1 MSDTYTYE
9 QEVVEES
16 GGGGCRSTLK
26 RFVVGGGL
34 FLVAFPTLFF
44 NEGRAVRTEKSL
56 NEGQG
61 LVQSV
66 DAAKVD
72 PANEGKLIHFTGET
86 ASEEKLSDPLLG
98 GSIDGIRLERTIQR
112 YLWVEKKTK
121 KTRKKGNKKVKE
133 VKVSY
138 EKQWV
143 SDDVDSNQFEQKKKY
158 WNPPPDTDLPLGTN
172 TTLVRSVTVGA
183 FHLPESIYGKLG
195 EWTNLAPTEEM
206 VQKAGG
212 LTDEPVRLDGDTV
225 YLGADPTSPRV
236 GDYRI
241 TFRYVPH
248 TTVSVVGMQKGASV
262 APYPTEAGDELLL
275 VENGAKN
282 AQAMFQS
289 AQAANT
295 GMTWFLRILGFF
307 MMFFGLRTFFKPVVG
322 VASGIP
328 LVGTLVDA
336 GLGLFAGLVSFGLSM
351 LTIGFAWLFY
361 RPLLG
366 LTLLVLAGGSIAGLV
381 VLARRKRAVASPAPA

>member
-1 MSDTYTYE
+1 MSNTYTYE
-9 QEVVEES
+9 QEVVEETE
-16 GGGGCRSTLK
+16 GGGCKSTLK

-34 FLVAFPTLFF
+34 FLIAFPTLFF

-66 DAAKVD
+66 DAAKID
-72 PANEGKLIHFTGET
+72 PAYEGKLVHFTGET
-86 ASEEKLSDPLLG
+86 ASEEKLSDPVLG
-98 GSIDGIRLERTIQR
+98 GSFEGIRLERTIQQ
-112 YLWVEKKTK
+112 YLWVEKKTE
-121 KTRKKGNKKVKE
+121 KTKKKGNKKVKE
-133 VKVSY
+133 VKVTY
-138 EKQWV
+138 EKKWV
-143 SDDVDSNQFEQKKKY
+143 NDYVDSDKFDVKNKY
-158 WNPPPDTDLPLGTN
+158 WNPAPNPYLPLGSE
-172 TTLVRSVTVGA
+172 TTQVSSVTVGA
-183 FHLPESIYGKLG
+183 FHLPEQVYDRLG
-195 EWTNLAPTEEM
+195 DWASLTPTEEM
-206 VQKAGG
+206 VQKAGDLSG
-212 LTDEPVRLDGDTV
+212 NPAVLDEGTI
-225 YLGADPTSPRV
+225 YLGTNPAAPRV

-248 TTVSVVGMQKGASV
+248 TTVSIVGMQQGENV

-295 GMTWFLRILGFF
+295 GTTWFIRILGFF

-322 VASGIP
+322 AASSIP

-336 GLGLFAGLVSFGLSM
+336 GLGIFAGLVSFGLSM

-366 LTLLVLAGGSIAGLV
+366 LVLLVLAGGAIAGLF
-381 VLARRKRAVASPAPA
+381 VLARRKRAVANPSPA

>member
-1 MSDTYTYE
+1 MSNTYTYE
-9 QEVVEES
+9 EEVVEET
-16 GGGGCRSTLK
+16 GGGGCKSTLK

-34 FLVAFPTLFF
+34 FLIAFPTLFF
-44 NEGRAVRTEKSL
+44 NEGRAVQTEKSL

-61 LVQSV
+61 LVQTV

-98 GSIDGIRLERTIQR
+98 GSIDGIRLERTIQQ
-112 YLWVEKKTK
+112 YLWVEKKTE
-121 KTRKKGNKKVKE
+121 KTKKKGNKKVKE

-138 EKQWV
+138 EKKWV
-143 SDDVDSNQFEQKKKY
+143 SDYVDSDKFDLKKKY
-158 WNPPPDTDLPLGTN
+158 WNPPPDPDIPFGTE
-172 TTLVRSVTVGA
+172 TTQVASVTVGA
-183 FHLPESIYGKLG
+183 FQLPESVYGQLG
-195 EWTNLAPTEEM
+195 EWTDLTPTEEM
-206 VQKAGG
+206 VQKVGE
-212 LTDEPVRLDGDTV
+212 LSDEPGVLDGNTI
-225 YLGADPTSPRV
+225 YLGANPAAPRL

-322 VASGIP
+322 AASGIP

-336 GLGLFAGLVSFGLSM
+336 GLGLFAGLFSFGLSM

-366 LTLLVLAGGSIAGLV
+366 LVLLVLAGGAIGGLV
-381 VLARRKRAVASPAPA
+381 MLARRKRAVASPSPA